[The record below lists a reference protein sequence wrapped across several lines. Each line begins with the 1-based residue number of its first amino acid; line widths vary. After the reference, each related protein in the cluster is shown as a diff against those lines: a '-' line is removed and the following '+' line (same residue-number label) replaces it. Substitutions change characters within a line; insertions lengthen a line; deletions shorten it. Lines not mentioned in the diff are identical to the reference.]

1 MVDADPNQSMTTD
14 LLILDTVKKVRD
26 QKEAGHTTAY
36 CDDLEFLIQL
46 LVDYMEPK
54 IRVMIA
60 ADHKL
65 LLEEVDRIKREE
77 VNETSRKRKIDDM
90 RESWA
95 DAHRGYALAALS
107 KVNLIK
113 PSDEGLI
120 DFEKLG
126 AGDKSEG
133 MAKVASIVRSSDGI
147 ATATRK
153 ALGIEKVPK

>member
-1 MVDADPNQSMTTD
+1 MADTDPNQSLTTD

-26 QKEAGHTTAY
+26 QKEAGNTTAY

-54 IRVMIA
+54 IRVMIG
-60 ADHKL
+60 ADHAL
-65 LLEEVDRIKREE
+65 LTSEIARIKLEEANE
-77 VNETSRKRKIDDM
+77 VSRKRKITEL
-90 RESWA
+90 RENWA

-120 DFEKLG
+120 DFDKLG
-126 AGDKSEG
+126 AGDKEAG
-133 MAKVASIVRSSDGI
+133 MAKVASIVRSADGI

-153 ALGIEKVPK
+153 ALEPKGAK

>member
-1 MVDADPNQSMTTD
+1 MVDADPNQSLTTD

-36 CDDLEFLIQL
+36 CDDLEFLLQL
-46 LVDYMEPK
+46 LMDYMEPK

-65 LLEEVDRIKREE
+65 LLEAVDQIKKEE
-77 VNETSRKRKIDDM
+77 KNEQSRKKRIDDV
-90 RESWA
+90 RESFA
-95 DAHRGYALAALS
+95 DSHRGYALAALS

-120 DFEKLG
+120 DFDKLG
-126 AGDKSEG
+126 VGDKDKG
-133 MAKVASIVRSSDGI
+133 MEVVAHIVRSADGI
-147 ATATRK
+147 ATATKK
-153 ALGIEKVPK
+153 ALEKPVK